1 MIIILIIIMR
11 VLAVEISCPH
21 SLNNRAKKDF
31 EKTEK
36 YQPLF
41 FFGGGVGGG
50 SKELDVEM
58 STIFGVRLRD
68 ILKRMQKAVLLCSM
82 NIARTLKVIL
92 KYGHRPGFQVL

>member
-1 MIIILIIIMR
+1 MR

-21 SLNNRAKKDF
+21 SLDNRAKKDF

-41 FFGGGVGGG
+41 FWGGGVGAN
-50 SKELDVEM
+50 EVDVEM
-58 STIFGVRLRD
+58 SKIFGVRLRD

-92 KYGHRPGFQVL
+92 KYGHRPGFQEM

>member
-1 MIIILIIIMR
+1 MR

-21 SLNNRAKKDF
+21 SLDNRAKKDF

-41 FFGGGVGGG
+41 FWGGGGGG
-50 SKELDVEM
+50 SKEVDVEM
-58 STIFGVRLRD
+58 SKIFGVRLRD
-68 ILKRMQKAVLLCSM
+68 ILKRKQKAVLLCSM

-92 KYGHRPGFQVL
+92 KYGHRPGFQVF

>member
-1 MIIILIIIMR
+1 MR

-21 SLNNRAKKDF
+21 SLDNRAKKDF

-41 FFGGGVGGG
+41 WGG
-50 SKELDVEM
+50 SKEVDVEM
-58 STIFGVRLRD
+58 SKIFGVRLRD
-68 ILKRMQKAVLLCSM
+68 ILKRMQKAVRLCSM
-82 NIARTLKVIL
+82 NIVPTLKVIL

>member
-1 MIIILIIIMR
+1 MR

-21 SLNNRAKKDF
+21 SLDNRAKKDF

-41 FFGGGVGGG
+41 FLRGWGGGRGG
-50 SKELDVEM
+50 SKEADVEM
-58 STIFGVRLRD
+58 SKIFGARLRD

-82 NIARTLKVIL
+82 NIAPTLKVIL